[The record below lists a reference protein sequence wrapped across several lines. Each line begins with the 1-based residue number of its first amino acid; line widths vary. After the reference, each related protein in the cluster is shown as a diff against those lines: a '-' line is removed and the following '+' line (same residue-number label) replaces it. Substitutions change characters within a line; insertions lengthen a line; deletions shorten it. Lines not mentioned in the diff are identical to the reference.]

1 MRAFLLLFSAIGS
14 TYAIVHFSNS
24 TLIGYYD
31 ALHYSVALDQCNY
44 GCLIYAAGSSGFH
57 NEYPNN
63 TDPYLSNV
71 FVHNT
76 RINSNIISIAKL
88 ASQVDSAR
96 RKVPLTIQNKNE
108 KLTIVDLNGPHDS
121 SPGFVIYV
129 VDLATANAIADF
141 EVYDV
146 ADVRDAELKPQSE
159 IVTFISADPFTLSAP
174 ASEQTNQVVVR
185 LGGLDNALANH
196 RDDCP
201 IALQISDDSAFP
213 GFSIQP
219 NTPIISMVVTKKNR
233 LILQPSANFMKDRD
247 LSSDGFITS
256 PGWNGCRNP
265 NSGGIQSFRS
275 PKYMPSDSYR
285 LTAKLVEHAK
295 FSTRRV
301 SNVYSHPF
309 LFFFMFVHIQ
319 LRAVHSHQCGP
330 NLDQY
335 HPLMIQEKGD
345 QRIDVTGTEVVAF
358 DFDVSDDKFVDV
370 WYENMVGDQG
380 FLLTHTSKSTISAST
395 ALPPA
400 STVITADSYCNC
412 AITNGWFDHWDP
424 SEIWVDVVFILDTSM
439 DDKLEEAKTL
449 VLSTVS
455 LLSTNTSAEF
465 YSRVGVIAASD
476 IFEVIYALD
485 MNATDNL
492 DSVKQHNIDSID
504 IEAAFTAATQL
515 FGTGSDQPSYR
526 PKAKQIVLFLTHSS
540 PTAANCAMGGVMYV
554 CESAPCSCSGYC
566 GPMWRMTQGT
576 GHWRA
581 CEAFKISTGGDF
593 SFVTFCSGQL
603 PPLPAYDGCGDAFA
617 WNKETEKCYK
627 IGTPST
633 DFTRA
638 HCTDANA
645 ELASIHSSQE
655 NTFVRQLAFSSGATN
670 GVFLGG
676 STDENQTE
684 FAWADGSI
692 WDYDNTY
699 PGYPKAG
706 NGGCL
711 VMDSFSSSGRW
722 INSECSSKLPRK
734 SASRVLI
741 WTMESRRHHE
751 LIITSAGYPYNASI
765 ACDYIL
771 SVDAG
776 KYVEVTIEDLQ
787 ANSCCDN
794 LLLTD
799 AKIGGALVAK
809 LSGQIPPSQPK
820 TFVSASNFMRV
831 SWQPNGG
838 VNVKGFRMSY
848 RAVDT
853 RDTPTTSTTSTTA
866 NPTTEKITTDTTTI
880 TTTMSSTSTVKP
892 TSTVVSPT
900 TRGTSFIG
908 TSAIIVPTLLIICLF

>member
-285 LTAKLVEHAK
+285 LTA
-295 FSTRRV
+295 
-301 SNVYSHPF
+301 N
-309 LFFFMFVHIQ
+309 
-319 LRAVHSHQCGP
+319 
-330 NLDQY
+330 
-335 HPLMIQEKGD
+335 
-345 QRIDVTGTEVVAF
+345 VTGTEVVAF

-380 FLLTHTSKSTISAST
+380 FLLTHTT
-395 ALPPA
+395 LPPA

-504 IEAAFTAATQL
+504 IEAT
-515 FGTGSDQPSYR
+515 PSCKR
-526 PKAKQIVLFLTHSS
+526 KDDLPSGRSQFKGAKASRTLLQSGE
-540 PTAANCAMGGVMYV
+540 GGV
-554 CESAPCSCSGYC
+554 
-566 GPMWRMTQGT
+566 
-576 GHWRA
+576 
-581 CEAFKISTGGDF
+581 
-593 SFVTFCSGQL
+593 
-603 PPLPAYDGCGDAFA
+603 
-617 WNKETEKCYK
+617 
-627 IGTPST
+627 
-633 DFTRA
+633 
-638 HCTDANA
+638 
-645 ELASIHSSQE
+645 
-655 NTFVRQLAFSSGATN
+655 
-670 GVFLGG
+670 
-676 STDENQTE
+676 
-684 FAWADGSI
+684 
-692 WDYDNTY
+692 
-699 PGYPKAG
+699 
-706 NGGCL
+706 
-711 VMDSFSSSGRW
+711 
-722 INSECSSKLPRK
+722 
-734 SASRVLI
+734 
-741 WTMESRRHHE
+741 
-751 LIITSAGYPYNASI
+751 
-765 ACDYIL
+765 
-771 SVDAG
+771 
-776 KYVEVTIEDLQ
+776 
-787 ANSCCDN
+787 
-794 LLLTD
+794 
-799 AKIGGALVAK
+799 
-809 LSGQIPPSQPK
+809 
-820 TFVSASNFMRV
+820 
-831 SWQPNGG
+831 
-838 VNVKGFRMSY
+838 
-848 RAVDT
+848 
-853 RDTPTTSTTSTTA
+853 
-866 NPTTEKITTDTTTI
+866 
-880 TTTMSSTSTVKP
+880 
-892 TSTVVSPT
+892 
-900 TRGTSFIG
+900 
-908 TSAIIVPTLLIICLF
+908 